1 MGRGLPDLRQR
12 PVTGPM
18 PDPVALVTG
27 GSRGIGRAIA
37 VALGE
42 GGRSVAINYR
52 SGADEAKETLRL
64 VQAAGG
70 TGVCVQADV
79 GDSAEVARCFQEV
92 EDTLGKVGVLVN
104 NAGARVDGLA
114 LSMSDEAWDKVIR
127 TNLFGTFA
135 CCRRALRPMVRARW
149 GRIVNITSI
158 TGLRGSPGQANYSAA
173 KAGVIGMTRTLAREV
188 AGKGITVNAVA
199 PGLIETDL
207 TADLPSGR
215 FEALVAETPL
225 KRAGAPED
233 VAGLVAYLC
242 SEGANYVTGST
253 FVADGGLTA

>member
-1 MGRGLPDLRQR
+1 MS
-12 PVTGPM
+12 
-18 PDPVALVTG
+18 DPVALVTG

-37 VALGE
+37 IVLAE

-70 TGVCVQADV
+70 DGVCVQGDVGHSADV
-79 GDSAEVARCFQEV
+79 DRCFKEA
-92 EDTLGKVGVLVN
+92 EDALGRVGVLVN
-104 NAGARVDGLA
+104 NAGVRMDGLA
-114 LSMSDEAWDKVIR
+114 LSMSDDAWETVVR

-173 KAGVIGMTRTLAREV
+173 KAGVIGLTRTLAREV

-199 PGLIETDL
+199 PGLIESDL
-207 TADLPSGR
+207 TSGLPAER
-215 FEALVAETPL
+215 FEALVSETPL
-225 KRAGAPED
+225 KRAGVPED

-242 SEGANYVTGST
+242 SDGASYVTGST